1 MEDQPTI
8 KQLEYAK
15 DIAYELGLEL
25 PLERTR
31 ENIGNFIQKNVQ
43 AYREALGR
51 EKWASRHDKGG
62 KV

>member
-1 MEDQPTI
+1 MDKPTL

-31 ENIGNFIQKNVQ
+31 ENIGNFIQNNVG

-51 EKWASRHDKGG
+51 EKWANRHDRR
-62 KV
+62 